1 MLSVTRIF
9 CILTLLPSWA
19 ASSFGML
26 GRCGLLT
33 HHGWR
38 QTRPGRSPPF
48 GNLVEWRYK
57 FKVSGTTPYKHI
69 MSLGE
74 YTLSSPRR
82 CSKRALLLMFQCHLF
97 SGRGI
102 PKVPYLAVSVFSL
115 GVEYS
120 ILKNLYDEISA
131 LSSFTGRMLQKPK
144 SGLTSFLCLSSTLN
158 PGCILLSIYEKQLTP
173 GDPNKPCK
181 SSFKPRQT
189 SDDRLYTCNQAS
201 IFVPNDNAIDRL
213 HMIPLTMHKV
223 IEFWKHG

>member
-1 MLSVTRIF
+1 MFDHIGTAATVDGVIFLSEPAPRFVPALASYHPSMLCFQSTRIF

-26 GRCGLLT
+26 GRCGLLP

-120 ILKNLYDEISA
+120 IL
-131 LSSFTGRMLQKPK
+131 
-144 SGLTSFLCLSSTLN
+144 
-158 PGCILLSIYEKQLTP
+158 
-173 GDPNKPCK
+173 
-181 SSFKPRQT
+181 
-189 SDDRLYTCNQAS
+189 
-201 IFVPNDNAIDRL
+201 
-213 HMIPLTMHKV
+213 
-223 IEFWKHG
+223 